1 MSDTLAFDLIV
12 IGSGPGG
19 YVAAIR
25 GAQLGFKTAIIE
37 KEPNLGGTCLNVG
50 CIPSK
55 ALLHSTEQFH
65 FASHGAG
72 EHGIECGKPSID
84 IAQLMRKKTKTVD
97 QLRMGVQHL
106 MKTNKVSVFHG
117 LGVLAAEQTVQV
129 KNADGATEATLQS
142 NKILIAT
149 GSSSIELPF
158 LPFDGEKIVSSDQAI
173 AFDTIPERMAVVGA
187 GAIGLELGSVW
198 ARLGSQVEVIEFLP
212 AIAPSFDKD
221 VSKAAE
227 RLFKKQGLNFHLNTK
242 VTAYKN
248 DQDGLILTAE
258 KKDQQIDFAVDK
270 ILVAVGRKANTTGLG
285 LDAVGLACDD
295 KGRIPVDAHYQ
306 TSVAGIYAIG
316 DVIAGPM
323 LAHKAEEEAV
333 ACVERMAG
341 QAGHVNYDVIPNV
354 IYTDPEISSVGLTEA
369 AAKEK
374 GIDYVSGKFNFSA
387 NGRAIASDATDGF
400 VKVIACKESDKLL
413 GVQII
418 AKGASELIASAVT
431 HMEYGGSAEDLA
443 RTVHA
448 HPTLSEAM
456 KEAAMATAGQAIH
469 S

>member
-1 MSDTLAFDLIV
+1 MSDSLAFDLIV

-37 KEPNLGGTCLNVG
+37 KDAHLGGTCLNVG

-65 FASHGAG
+65 FANHGAH
-72 EHGIECGKPSID
+72 EHGIELGKPSID
-84 IAQLMRKKTKTVD
+84 IAQLMRKKSKTVD

-106 MKTNKVSVFHG
+106 MKTNKITVFHG
-117 LGVLAAEQTVQV
+117 LGALAGEQKVHV
-129 KNADGATEATLQS
+129 KNASDDEDQILQS
-142 NKILIAT
+142 ERILIAT

-158 LPFDGEKIVSSDQAI
+158 LPFDGEHIVSSDQAI
-173 AFDTIPERMAVVGA
+173 AFEKIPARLAVVGA

-198 ARLGSQVEVIEFLP
+198 ARLGSQVDVIEFLP
-212 AIAPSFDKD
+212 MIAPSFDKD

-227 RLFKKQGLNFHLNTK
+227 RLFKKQGLNFHLNTQC
-242 VTAYKN
+242 TGYKLE
-248 DQDGLILTAE
+248 QDVLQLCAE
-258 KKDQQIDFAVDK
+258 KKEQPVAFEVDK
-270 ILVAVGRKANTTGLG
+270 ILVAVGRKPNTAGLCLEDVG
-285 LDAVGLACDD
+285 VRCDA
-295 KGRIPVDAHYQ
+295 KGRIEVDAHYQ
-306 TSVAGIYAIG
+306 TSTPGIYAIG
-316 DVIAGPM
+316 DVIEGPM

-333 ACVERMAG
+333 ACIERMAG
-341 QAGHVNYDVIPNV
+341 QAGHVHYAVIPNV
-354 IYTDPEISSVGLTEA
+354 IYTEPEISSVGLTEA
-369 AAKEK
+369 AAKEQ
-374 GIDYVSGKFNFSA
+374 GIAYVTGKFNFSA

-400 VKVIACKESDKLL
+400 VKVIACKETDKLL

-418 AKGASELIASAVT
+418 ATGASELIASAVT

>member
-1 MSDTLAFDLIV
+1 MSETLAFDLIV

-65 FASHGAG
+65 FASHVAS
-72 EHGIECGKPSID
+72 EHGIELGKPSID
-84 IAQLMRKKTKTVD
+84 IAQLMRKKSKTVD

-106 MKTNKVSVFHG
+106 MKTNKITVFHG
-117 LGVLAAEQTVQV
+117 LGSLAAAQIVEV
-129 KNADGATEATLQS
+129 KNTEGSTEHRLQAD
-142 NKILIAT
+142 KILIAT

-173 AFDTIPERMAVVGA
+173 AFDAIPERLAVVGA

-242 VTAYKN
+242 VTGCKAEK
-248 DQDGLILTAE
+248 DALILSAE
-258 KKDQQIDFAVDK
+258 KKDQPIELTVDK
-270 ILVAVGRKANTTGLG
+270 ILVAVGRKANTDGLC
-285 LDAVGLACDD
+285 LEAVGLSCDA

-306 TSVAGIYAIG
+306 TSVPGIYAIG

-354 IYTDPEISSVGLTEA
+354 IYTEPEISSVGLTEA
-369 AAKEK
+369 AAKDQ
-374 GIDYVSGKFNFSA
+374 GIAYASGKFNFSA

-400 VKVIACKESDKLL
+400 VKVIACKETDKLL